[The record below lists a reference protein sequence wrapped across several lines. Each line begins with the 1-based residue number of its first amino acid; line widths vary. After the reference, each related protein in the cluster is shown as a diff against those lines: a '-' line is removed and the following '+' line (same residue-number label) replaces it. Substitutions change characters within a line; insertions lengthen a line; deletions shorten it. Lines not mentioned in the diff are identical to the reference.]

1 MFEFVFVQAIGL
13 IGKVSKSEIQEGKPH
28 MSAKLGL
35 KRWHEV
41 IEGGSD
47 PAALAAIMRED
58 AVFHSPVVHTPQK
71 GRPIVVA
78 YLSAAGKT
86 LGNDSFQYLRE
97 VADGNTVVLEFQTEM
112 QGIQVNGI
120 DMITFDEDGLI
131 TDFKVMVRP
140 LKAVNKVWEMM
151 AAQLKRDSAT

>member
-1 MFEFVFVQAIGL
+1 
-13 IGKVSKSEIQEGKPH
+13 
-28 MSAKLGL
+28 MSPAAKGL

-41 IEGGSD
+41 IEGGSE
-47 PAALAAIMRED
+47 PAALTNIMRED

-78 YLSAAGKT
+78 YLTAAGQT

-97 VADGNTVVLEFQTEM
+97 VVDGNTAVLEFQTEM
-112 QGIQVNGI
+112 DGIQVYGI
-120 DMITFDEDGLI
+120 DMITFDDEGLI

-151 AAQLKRDSAT
+151 GAQLELMKAG

>member
-1 MFEFVFVQAIGL
+1 
-13 IGKVSKSEIQEGKPH
+13 
-28 MSAKLGL
+28 MSPAAKGL

-41 IEGGSD
+41 IEGGSE
-47 PAALAAIMRED
+47 PAALTNIMRED

-78 YLSAAGKT
+78 YLSAAGQT

-97 VADGNTVVLEFQTEM
+97 VVDGNTAVLEFQTEM
-112 QGIQVNGI
+112 DGIQVNGI
-120 DMITFDEDGLI
+120 DMITFDDGGLI

-151 AAQLKRDSAT
+151 GAQLELMKAG